1 MSNELNVRKTAFVT
15 GGGTGIGKEIA
26 VSLAKSGYDVAISY
40 RGSEEG
46 ANDTLERIRHF
57 GRKAAAIR
65 ADVSKKSDIDNM
77 FSEFANHFER
87 LDLFVNN
94 AGITL
99 KSPFIETSEEIFDA
113 VCSVDFKGAFFCMQN
128 AAKFMID
135 KNIKGSIVLISSN
148 NAKAHFAD
156 VSVYGS
162 VKAAAQKMAEHAA
175 IELAKYGIR
184 VNTVAP
190 GWTDTGASRLDDK
203 ESTYYK
209 IPLKKWASVDEVAD
223 AVKYLASHSARSI
236 TGVTLTVDNGA
247 LLVSDKRE
255 RYGY

>member
-15 GGGTGIGKEIA
+15 GGGTGIGKGIA

-99 KSPFIETSEEIFDA
+99 KSSFIETSEEIFDT

-223 AVKYLASHSARSI
+223 AVKYLASHSARSV

>member
-15 GGGTGIGKEIA
+15 GGGTGIGKGIA

-57 GRKAAAIR
+57 GRKAVAIR
-65 ADVSKKSDIDNM
+65 ADVSKKSDIDSM

-99 KSPFIETSEEIFDA
+99 KSSFIETSEEIFDA

-223 AVKYLASHSARSI
+223 AVKYLASHSARSV

>member
-15 GGGTGIGKEIA
+15 GGGTGIGKGIA

-99 KSPFIETSEEIFDA
+99 KSSFIETSEEIFDT

-190 GWTDTGASRLDDK
+190 GWTDTGSSRLDDK

-247 LLVSDKRE
+247 LLVSDKSE